1 MAALAAP
8 SRAGWTAAFGGSLLL
23 HAGLAAAVLPLLDGT
38 RGKPPPTEISFSEPP
53 PDVIAALPQRSET
66 LAPSPRT
73 SETLPAADAATAE
86 PAGSAGQAL
95 APLRNEAAAE
105 GLTPAE
111 PLTPE
116 AAARVDQVAGEV
128 FAALSPSEQGTPVAT
143 EALPQASAEQRV
155 APSLAGEAQA
165 LALSVPAQPVP
176 QSGELA
182 ASAPAPAASVANPTT
197 AQPLAAAAL
206 EPQAGAATATPVEA
220 AELPGE
226 AAMAAPAT
234 PAIVPQALD
243 AIAPAASVPDSAVP
257 AAMPVAAAAIEP
269 PGSAASVVSELAPVL
284 TPSMQASAPA
294 SPSTADEPL
303 RAAGLAPAL
312 AASVMPQAAVAAAP
326 IPPSGAAA
334 SAVPESAP
342 VLAPS
347 AQAAALPPQP
357 GAAEPVEAAQ
367 LPASQASA
375 APVLPQAAVAAPLA
389 SQPALSVTLPLR
401 LTQPLASEPAIPPA
415 ASSQE
420 AAGNVLAPLPLAPLG
435 GTSGAIA
442 PSAPSAGAVLE
453 PIAQQPETV
462 ASAAGAAGGAA
473 ESGESTEGQAALR
486 KRAVA
491 FARNFKGGGNCFA
504 VVPAAQEGDAV
515 GFDAF
520 SRNSDAMR
528 GFAEAALALGKNTST
543 SFGDLS
549 APQCRALLF
558 ARNLRNYP
566 DFSVLLRLEQD
577 RIPDHGFLAG
587 RIGGARGKAV
597 HLLLIDDEGTVQTLQ
612 RFTASADEPTFRVQM
627 NLTAGVV
634 QTKQLLMAIT
644 ADDAVKMLDNP
655 VDTTAPAFF
664 SRLEAE
670 LRVSGTKLDLALGAF
685 NVDALAAGAVQAAGE
700 RKR

>member
-23 HAGLAAAVLPLLDGT
+23 HAGLAAAVLPLLDGA

-53 PDVIAALPQRSET
+53 PDVIAALPQR
-66 LAPSPRT
+66 

-116 AAARVDQVAGEV
+116 AALPVDQVAGEV

-197 AQPLAAAAL
+197 AHPLAAAAL

-220 AELPGE
+220 AELAGE

-269 PGSAASVVSELAPVL
+269 PGAAASVVSELAPVL

-294 SPSTADEPL
+294 PPSAAAEPVQ
-303 RAAGLAPAL
+303 AAELAPAL

-375 APVLPQAAVAAPLA
+375 APVLPQAAVAAPLS

-420 AAGNVLAPLPLAPLG
+420 AAGNVLAPLG

-442 PSAPSAGAVLE
+442 PSAPLAGAVLE

-587 RIGGARGKAV
+587 RIGGAGGKAV

-612 RFTASADEPTFRVQM
+612 RFPASADEPTFRVQM

-644 ADDAVKMLDNP
+644 ADQDVKMLDNP
-655 VDTTAPAFF
+655 VDTMAPAFF

-670 LRVSGTKLDLALGAF
+670 LRVSGMKLDLALGAF